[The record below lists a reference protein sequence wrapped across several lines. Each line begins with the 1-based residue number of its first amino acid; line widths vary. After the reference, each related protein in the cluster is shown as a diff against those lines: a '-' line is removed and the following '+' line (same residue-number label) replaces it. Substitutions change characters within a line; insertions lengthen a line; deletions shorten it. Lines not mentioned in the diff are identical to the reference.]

1 MKVTML
7 TKRISTN
14 VIASTPDAALTLLLT
29 QDECKD
35 FSVLNVQVSV
45 ITAPDAVKK
54 TIEFAEA
61 SGIYVIGHYPGM
73 QVVDPNL
80 KVWSVTADLE
90 YAVDFTMPA
99 PAATDGQG
107 LPQEGLRQAAARPQ
121 DNGRLGRP
129 PGLRSVVPSGRGRT
143 GSWTVPR
150 QSRGLPGTPGLRPV
164 ARTWRAG
171 GHHRQQ
177 PSRSGGSD
185 QEAAPDMSTTLQP
198 GVRVMP
204 RADRKLTIAYI
215 DSPECDWPAT
225 VKERAKEIIRLTAE
239 LSFEKARVSQMDML
253 DRSQGRCAQQGRPDA
268 STACQC
274 LPQPVQGAGIS
285 PVPHQS
291 LITRG
296 N

>member
-29 QDECKD
+29 QDECQK
-35 FSVLNVQVSV
+35 FSVLNAQVSV

-80 KVWSVTADLE
+80 KVWSVTVDLE

-121 DNGRLGRP
+121 DTDVWEDPQGSGQWYHRDEAEQAHGPFPGRAEAYQALRDYVQWLEHGGPEVTTDNNP
-129 PGLRSVVPSGRGRT
+129 PG
-143 GSWTVPR
+143 
-150 QSRGLPGTPGLRPV
+150 
-164 ARTWRAG
+164 
-171 GHHRQQ
+171 
-177 PSRSGGSD
+177 GGSD
-185 QEAAPDMSTTLQP
+185 QEAAPDMSTTLH
-198 GVRVMP
+198 
-204 RADRKLTIAYI
+204 
-215 DSPECDWPAT
+215 PE
-225 VKERAKEIIRLTAE
+225 
-239 LSFEKARVSQMDML
+239 
-253 DRSQGRCAQQGRPDA
+253 
-268 STACQC
+268 
-274 LPQPVQGAGIS
+274 
-285 PVPHQS
+285 
-291 LITRG
+291 
-296 N
+296 